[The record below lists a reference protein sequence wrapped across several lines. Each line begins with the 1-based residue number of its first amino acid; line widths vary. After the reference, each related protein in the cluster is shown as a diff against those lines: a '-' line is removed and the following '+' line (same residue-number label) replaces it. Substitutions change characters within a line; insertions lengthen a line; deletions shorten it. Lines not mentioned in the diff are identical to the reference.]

1 MCLPFLLLV
10 FPLSIS
16 KLRLNLAIHPL
27 ALLFPSQKVSRIA
40 ASSNSWFQNTCQ
52 LFSSRP
58 SLASKIPFLSRSFPL
73 EPFVFGMTTLEVD
86 LDLSLITPR
95 DTIIPRRNSS
105 VCYESRI
112 EIEDL

>member
-1 MCLPFLLLV
+1 
-10 FPLSIS
+10 
-16 KLRLNLAIHPL
+16 
-27 ALLFPSQKVSRIA
+27 
-40 ASSNSWFQNTCQ
+40 
-52 LFSSRP
+52 
-58 SLASKIPFLSRSFPL
+58 
-73 EPFVFGMTTLEVD
+73 MTTLEVD